1 MQHGTLNFLAYDRN
15 LKRVLWIEYLEAQ
28 ARAARAN
35 RFKASIVANPYD
47 TAYDCAP
54 LYRLPTLG

>member
-1 MQHGTLNFLAYDRN
+1 MHYGTLNFIAYDRN
-15 LKRVLWIEYLEAQ
+15 LKRVLWIEFLEAQ

-35 RFKASIVANPYD
+35 RFRASIVANPYD
-47 TAYDCAP
+47 GAVETAP